1 MVIVTLQREKC
12 IGCGYCVEAAGEF
25 FSMSEKDGKSIL
37 NGAAEK
43 KGFHTLKTGDE
54 TAKIP
59 CANAAANCPVRIIM
73 VSEGGKP

>member
-43 KGFHTLKTGDE
+43 KGF
-54 TAKIP
+54 
-59 CANAAANCPVRIIM
+59 VF
-73 VSEGGKP
+73 